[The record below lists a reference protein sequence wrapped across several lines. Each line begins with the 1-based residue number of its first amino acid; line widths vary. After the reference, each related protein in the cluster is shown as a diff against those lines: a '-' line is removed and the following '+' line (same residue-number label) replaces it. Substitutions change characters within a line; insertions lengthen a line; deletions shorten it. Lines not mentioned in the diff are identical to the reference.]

1 MRSGEGCSAARSAR
15 RARDRGAVDPSPA
28 LGRRSAVGAALLGVL
43 VLAGC
48 SAGGNAEVA
57 APEETGASAPLPEET
72 APGVPEE
79 CAEVYPWATGPAS
92 LDDLALVPDGWPEAP
107 EGATICTTQSGGAVE
122 TASYV
127 TESPSEEVFAH
138 FEGALAQ
145 YAPVRISGE
154 ENGTGYASLDS
165 SDGGAFGFQIREA
178 EGGFVIAFVD
188 NEAPLE

>member
-1 MRSGEGCSAARSAR
+1 MSAAERH
-15 RARDRGAVDPSPA
+15 RARGPVRDYGSADPSPRLRLGA
-28 LGRRSAVGAALLGVL
+28 LIGCLAAAGLLAL
-43 VLAGC
+43 TGC
-48 SAGGNAEVA
+48 SGGPDAEEK
-57 APEETGASAPLPEET
+57 APADAVEEATLPAEP

-79 CAEVYPWATGPAS
+79 CGEIYPWATGPAS
-92 LDDLALVPDGWPEAP
+92 LDDLELVPEGWPAAP

-127 TESPSEEVFAH
+127 TEVPSDEVFSH
-138 FEGALAQ
+138 FEEALAQ
-145 YAPVRISGE
+145 YAPVRISGD
-154 ENGTGYASLDS
+154 ENGTSYASLDS